1 MKDMN
6 RAQARL
12 SRTTEIFD
20 RIFNEYGTSR
30 VNPLVGKDVTH

>member
-1 MKDMN
+1 MGASAFASAKWRPRMKDMN

-20 RIFNEYGTSR
+20 RIFN
-30 VNPLVGKDVTH
+30 